1 MDQCEGE
8 VLVEEVTEE
17 VAHAV
22 VGPAPVDE
30 QEALQVAELGK
41 GIVRGQHCLHALLS
55 ADAHTNVCRWGRA
68 HRTHTSLH
76 TSQKAQH
83 ISIATTLLDQQCI
96 YIEYSSRMAY
106 ILYVTSTRSHCA
118 LRIR

>member
-1 MDQCEGE
+1 MNQCEGE

-41 GIVRGQHCLHALLS
+41 GIVRGQHRLHALLS
-55 ADAHTNVCRWGRA
+55 TDADTNVCRWGRA
-68 HRTHTSLH
+68 ETVHTHPYRSKSPAYFHSNHSIRPAVHLHRIFQPYGVYMSQAPDHT
-76 TSQKAQH
+76 
-83 ISIATTLLDQQCI
+83 ID
-96 YIEYSSRMAY
+96 R
-106 ILYVTSTRSHCA
+106 
-118 LRIR
+118 